1 MAKIDRLANVTIE
14 LGTTAIAG
22 KSFSDLLILG
32 KFNLPNVTNRVL
44 VLTDANDLLD
54 MGAESTDPLYIAV
67 ATAFSQVSH
76 ISKVHIGNL
85 SDEETVTDALA
96 ACAKENNSWYGLALT
111 SREEEKVLLAAAWAE
126 ANQKLFITASSDE
139 RLIDAGDSSDLASQC
154 KTKNFFRTSVL
165 YSHKAAEEYPE
176 VAWMSYCFTFY
187 PGAETWANKKLAGVS
202 HSPLSETEY
211 TALAKKNASSFE
223 NFNDS
228 FSITQGGKVAGG
240 EWIDIIRFRDWLVQ
254 EIQVNVTSTLINTYG
269 KVPYTDQGI
278 ELIGQSVRKALDLGI
293 VRGGIAP
300 LEYDSDQNEIPSY
313 VVSLPK
319 SVNVSDNNKAN
330 RVLQDVK
337 FKARLAG
344 AIHLTEIKGNLTY
357 SM

>member
-1 MAKIDRLANVTIE
+1 MAKIDRLANVAID

-32 KFNLPNVTNRVL
+32 KHKMPRVTNRVL
-44 VLTDANDLLD
+44 ILTDANDLLD
-54 MGAESTDPLYIAV
+54 MGLSSTDPLYVAV
-67 ATAFSQVSH
+67 ATAFSQVTH
-76 ISKVHIGNL
+76 ISQVYVGNIGD
-85 SDEETVTDALA
+85 SETVAEALA
-96 ACAKENNSWYGLALT
+96 ACAKENNNWYGLALA
-111 SREEEKVLLAAAWAE
+111 SRVEDEVLLAAAWAE
-126 ANQKLFITASSDE
+126 ANQKLFVTSSNAAGI
-139 RLIDAGDSSDLASQC
+139 IDAGEESDLASQF
-154 KTKNFFRTSVL
+154 KTKNFFRSTVI
-165 YSHKAAEEYPE
+165 YSHKADVEYPE

-187 PGAETWANKKLAGVS
+187 PGSETWANKKLSGVS
-202 HSPLSETEY
+202 HSPLAEAEFA
-211 TALAKKNASSFE
+211 ALKKKNASSFE

-254 EIQVNVTSTLINTYG
+254 EIQINVTSTLINTYG

-293 VRGGIAP
+293 ERGGIAP
-300 LEYDSDQNEIPSY
+300 LEYDNDKNEIPSY
-313 VVSLPK
+313 ILSLPK
-319 SVNVSDNNKAN
+319 SANVSDNNKAN
-330 RVLQDVK
+330 RILQDVK

-344 AIHLTEIKGNLTY
+344 AIHLAEIKGSLGY